1 MAAKQRSSRQKNSS
15 RNTHC
20 IGVTARV
27 QPTDE
32 VSEEVEAEEISTN
45 KQA

>member
-1 MAAKQRSSRQKNSS
+1 MAAAGREKNSS